1 MPWIRILNYIPSCQ
15 NPNDA
20 MLRRT
25 RKVTPALNLIS
36 CESKPLLAQMLK
48 MLPQLPQLSHMLL
61 QLSTGGLHRCGIL
74 CISCTVLCRLFD
86 ICILN
91 CHLKFRRLI
100 SFKLYKEKTFQF
112 SSLIFQNL
120 KFLKPKDFIKEIS
133 LGQFYSCLFTRSMHG
148 TPSALRMLCGVPHS
162 LRISV
167 FWGNKP
173 SKPHTLVSPGQKY
186 KHLGLRLHIYVNL
199 VTMSLDFLNFDPCK
213 I

>member
-1 MPWIRILNYIPSCQ
+1 MGENKIKMPWIRILNYIPSCQ

-120 KFLKPKDFIKEIS
+120 KF
-133 LGQFYSCLFTRSMHG
+133 
-148 TPSALRMLCGVPHS
+148 PSALRMLCGVPHS

-186 KHLGLRLHIYVNL
+186 SIN
-199 VTMSLDFLNFDPCK
+199 